1 MTQRLQYRTLFTAP
15 QGEQMD
21 HDQQATPIFDLIAQA
36 LHKYD
41 ILGLT
46 KFDDLAYEDTVVW
59 LLQHLPE
66 AHDVQSV
73 EGLMVQAFTDQQG
86 SPQCDPEDALRMTA
100 LAEDIWHAWSQ
111 YLQRHETATFSHARA
126 RARGLMGRHYYPRTN
141 SRS

>member
-66 AHDVQSV
+66 AHDVSSV
-73 EGLMVQAFTDQQG
+73 ESLVLQAFAEQQESADFSTDQ
-86 SPQCDPEDALRMTA
+86 SRIIKF
-100 LAEDIWHAWSQ
+100 LADDVWSAWTE
-111 YLQRHETATFSHARA
+111 YRHRSEQPTFSQAHSRA
-126 RARGLMGRHYYPRTN
+126 
-141 SRS
+141 

>member
-1 MTQRLQYRTLFTAP
+1 MINKPRYRNLFTAP
-15 QGEQMD
+15 QGEQRD

-46 KFDDLAYEDTVVW
+46 KFDDLAYEDMVVW

-73 EGLMVQAFTDQQG
+73 EGLMVQAFTEQQG
-86 SPQCDPEDALRMTA
+86 SLQCDPEDALLMKA
-100 LAEDIWHAWSQ
+100 LAEDIWRAWSQ
-111 YLQRHETATFSHARA
+111 YLQRNETATFSHART
-126 RARGLMGRHYYPRTN
+126 RAQGLMSRHYYPRTT
-141 SRS
+141 SH